1 MKDIVK
7 LALKIA
13 NEAHKGKFRNDG
25 KTPYVTH
32 PIAVAES
39 LKRFWGPRHPGL
51 STVLAIALLHDVVED
66 SDISITDLWEQ
77 GIPESVTI
85 PVRLLTRV
93 NEDYLCYILNIK
105 QNYLARM
112 VKIEDLK
119 HNLSTL
125 DPKKETMKAKYQ
137 LALYI
142 LEH

>member
-13 NEAHKGKFRNDG
+13 TEAHKGQFRDDG

-39 LKRFWGPRHPGL
+39 LKRLWGPRQPGL
-51 STVLAIALLHDVVED
+51 STVLAIALLHDVIED
-66 SDISITDLWEQ
+66 SDISITDLWER

-93 NEDYLCYILNIK
+93 NENYLTYILNIK
-105 QNYLARM
+105 YNYLAKV
-112 VKIEDLK
+112 VKIEDIK

-125 DPKKETMKAKYQ
+125 DPKRKTLRDKYQ
-137 LALYI
+137 LALHI
-142 LEH
+142 LE